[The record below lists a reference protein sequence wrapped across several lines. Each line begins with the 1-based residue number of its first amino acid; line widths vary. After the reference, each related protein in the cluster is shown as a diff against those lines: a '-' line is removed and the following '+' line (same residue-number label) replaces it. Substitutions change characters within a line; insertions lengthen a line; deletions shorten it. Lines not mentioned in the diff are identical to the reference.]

1 MVKVFIVLNLILILT
16 LNYGC
21 SAPGVLATGGGATM
35 VVVEGDRTVGAVI
48 DDASIKLQITGKFI
62 SSENDLFL
70 YIDSSVIEGRVLL
83 TGIVDLQ
90 EIRIDAVRRVW
101 EIGGVKEVI
110 NEIEVGNKATLKE
123 YSQDL
128 WINTQVKGMAAKTLG
143 LRALSF
149 NFETIKG
156 KVYIAGITSRKEQ
169 LEELINSIE
178 NIKGI
183 KEIVNYAVVKEE

>member
-1 MVKVFIVLNLILILT
+1 M
-16 LNYGC
+16 
-21 SAPGVLATGGGATM
+21 
-35 VVVEGDRTVGAVI
+35 
-48 DDASIKLQITGKFI
+48 
-62 SSENDLFL
+62 
-70 YIDSSVIEGRVLL
+70 LL

-101 EIGGVKEVI
+101 EIGGVIEVI
-110 NEIEVGNKATLKE
+110 NEIEVGDKTTLKE

-128 WINTQVKGMAAKTLG
+128 WINTHVKCMAAKTLG